1 MTGKTHA
8 AVGLGTVL
16 AVTQPS
22 TVSGLVL
29 AAGTGMLG
37 ALISDI
43 DVGTSKSHK
52 DADRITLIAV
62 LLVAAEIALNYFYD
76 FSIWEKIRNNQSM
89 APVAMGVIIFIA
101 VCAFGKNQPHR
112 SFMHSIMAMAILS
125 AAISMVSVKLV
136 LYFVVGFAS
145 HLVLDCF
152 NRKRVRILYPL
163 PGGIALDFCKAG
175 GFVDSLLFK
184 LGSVAVIF
192 EIDIWLCRWERTG
205 SFFECRGCFIY
216 RLRIILYGAD
226 IVKPKKEQIFQIRK
240 ICSF

>member
-62 LLVAAEIALNYFYD
+62 LLVAAEIALNYFYC
-76 FSIWEKIRNNQSM
+76 SLRLWKKSA
-89 APVAMGVIIFIA
+89 APVIY
-101 VCAFGKNQPHR
+101 AFDHGYGYFER
-112 SFMHSIMAMAILS
+112 SAFYGICTAGTL
-125 AAISMVSVKLV
+125 
-136 LYFVVGFAS
+136 F
-145 HLVLDCF
+145 C
-152 NRKRVRILYPL
+152 
-163 PGGIALDFCKAG
+163 GGICVPSG
-175 GFVDSLLFK
+175 TGLF
-184 LGSVAVIF
+184 
-192 EIDIWLCRWERTG
+192 
-205 SFFECRGCFIY
+205 
-216 RLRIILYGAD
+216 
-226 IVKPKKEQIFQIRK
+226 
-240 ICSF
+240 

>member
-1 MTGKTHA
+1 MKKNVIVGQSGVPTAVINASLAGVYKTA
-8 AVGLGTVL
+8 KDMGADTIYGMRYGIQGLLEKKIVN
-16 AVTQPS
+16 
-22 TVSGLVL
+22 
-29 AAGTGMLG
+29 LG
-37 ALISDI
+37 
-43 DVGTSKSHK
+43 
-52 DADRITLIAV
+52 
-62 LLVAAEIALNYFYD
+62 
-76 FSIWEKIRNNQSM
+76 EKIRNDKSV

-125 AAISMVSVKLV
+125 GALSMVSVQMV
-136 LYFVVGFAS
+136 PYFVVGFAS

-192 EIDIWLCRWERTG
+192 EIVYLAVRMGESWK
-205 SFFECRGCFIY
+205 FF
-216 RLRIILYGAD
+216 
-226 IVKPKKEQIFQIRK
+226 QM
-240 ICSF
+240 

>member
-62 LLVAAEIALNYFYD
+62 LLVVAEIALNYFYD
-76 FSIWEKIRNNQSM
+76 FSIWEKVRNNQSM
-89 APVAMGVIIFIA
+89 AAGCHGSYYFYCM
-101 VCAFGKNQPHR
+101 
-112 SFMHSIMAMAILS
+112 S
-125 AAISMVSVKLV
+125 APLEKIS
-136 LYFVVGFAS
+136 
-145 HLVLDCF
+145 
-152 NRKRVRILYPL
+152 
-163 PGGIALDFCKAG
+163 
-175 GFVDSLLFK
+175 
-184 LGSVAVIF
+184 
-192 EIDIWLCRWERTG
+192 RTG
-205 SFFECRGCFIY
+205 HLC
-216 RLRIILYGAD
+216 
-226 IVKPKKEQIFQIRK
+226 IR
-240 ICSF
+240 SWLWPF

>member
-62 LLVAAEIALNYFYD
+62 LLVAAEIALNYFCN
-76 FSIWEKIRNNQSM
+76 FSIWEKIRNDKSV

-112 SFMHSIMAMAILS
+112 SFMHSLAAGVIFTMVTYTMFSKQAALAFMIAFMTHILLDLPNCKGIQLFWPIPGHHCFKLCASNGWVNRILCLAGTVMAINLF
-125 AAISMVSVKLV
+125 A
-136 LYFVVGFAS
+136 GFAGIS
-145 HLVLDCF
+145 IF
-152 NRKRVRILYPL
+152 N
-163 PGGIALDFCKAG
+163 
-175 GFVDSLLFK
+175 
-184 LGSVAVIF
+184 
-192 EIDIWLCRWERTG
+192 W
-205 SFFECRGCFIY
+205 
-216 RLRIILYGAD
+216 II
-226 IVKPKKEQIFQIRK
+226 KK
-240 ICSF
+240 